1 MDFAIAK
8 AKLTLLGIM
17 SVTLGLSGCLMN
29 DPVEYVDGD
38 TGTDTPNAAPT
49 INGNPPPMVKVGV
62 NYAFMPNA
70 NDPDLDTLSFR
81 VVNKPNWADFNT
93 TSGELTGVPFLGSEG
108 TYNDIMIE
116 VSDGNMTS
124 SLPEFSITVEPESAA
139 NMPPQISGTPTGAV
153 LVGETFSFTPTA
165 MDPDGDS
172 LTFSVMNMPSW
183 LSFNTSTG
191 ALLGT
196 PQAGDAGTY
205 NNISIT
211 VSDSQLGSSTPAFS
225 IEVTQAALGSVTLSW
240 SPPTQNTDG
249 TTLMDLAGYRIY
261 YGTAQGN
268 YPNSIVLD
276 NQPGISTYVVEN
288 LTPGTYYFVSTAV
301 NDQGMESNYSN
312 VAQKMVN

>member
-1 MDFAIAK
+1 
-8 AKLTLLGIM
+8 
-17 SVTLGLSGCLMN
+17 
-29 DPVEYVDGD
+29 
-38 TGTDTPNAAPT
+38 
-49 INGNPPPMVKVGV
+49 
-62 NYAFMPNA
+62 
-70 NDPDLDTLSFR
+70 
-81 VVNKPNWADFNT
+81 
-93 TSGELTGVPFLGSEG
+93 
-108 TYNDIMIE
+108 MIE

-124 SLPEFSITVEPESAA
+124 SLPAFSITVEPESAA
-139 NMPPQISGTPTGAV
+139 NMPPVISGTPTGMV

-165 MDPDGDS
+165 TDPDGDS
-172 LTFSVMNMPSW
+172 LTFTVMNMPSW

-191 ALLGT
+191 ALVGT

-211 VSDSQLGSSTPAFS
+211 VSDNQLGSSTPAFS

-240 SPPTQNTDG
+240 TPPTQNTDG